1 VAIDAD
7 PAHLNGIDAL
17 SSRQC
22 HRLVGG
28 GADCTP
34 PGVGI
39 LLAWICAATGCAACN
54 GNRRTTLRIEEECF
68 DRGAPEVKGEKRGA
82 NRSTHQ
88 VRRR

>member
-1 VAIDAD
+1 MAINTD
-7 PAHLNGIDAL
+7 PANLNRIRAL
-17 SSRQC
+17 SRRQR
-22 HRLVGG
+22 HHLVSG
-28 GADCTP
+28 GADCAP

-68 DRGAPEVKGEKRGA
+68 DRGAPKVKGEKRGA

>member
-1 VAIDAD
+1 VAINAD
-7 PAHLNGIDAL
+7 PTHLEGIGAL
-17 SSRQC
+17 SRC
-22 HRLVGG
+22 LRHHLVSG
-28 GADCTP
+28 GADCAP

-68 DRGAPEVKGEKRGA
+68 DRGAPKVKGEKRGA